1 MSSSFPPAEEIY
13 ITPPLPKG
21 KQAKAVN
28 SELGSENEPV
38 NLRDRIPAY
47 VGGTLYP
54 IPPPDGDVKLTES
67 SIPSF
72 KPKLGRRPLFD
83 PRMFNYDVTAALKRP
98 TLAFSVPKLD
108 RMAPSEAGDKLK
120 ELHAKAG
127 LADQVEEVLW
137 TFDKALFFYHTIN
150 GGSHVQP
157 AAGNITI
164 ENPNNPDDPFHVSMR
179 EIVGELGLSNRKFFR
194 AFSEVITVVNK
205 MVKEERDPEVPESID
220 RYDQL
225 MHVAAL
231 RGMMR
236 YPELCHDSADACY
249 DITCEERAM
258 ILASKAK
265 ILRESSKTA
274 QQANP
279 FSDIVV

>member
-1 MSSSFPPAEEIY
+1 MSKIPPTEEVFKP
-13 ITPPLPKG
+13 PPLPKG
-21 KQAKAVN
+21 KRVEFGN

-38 NLRDRIPAY
+38 NLRGQIPAY

-54 IPPPDGDVKLTES
+54 RPPPDGDV
-67 SIPSF
+67 SIMEPSVPCF

-98 TLAFSVPKLD
+98 TLSYSVPKLD
-108 RMAPSEAGDKLK
+108 RMAPLEAGEKLN
-120 ELHAKAG
+120 ELRAEAG
-127 LADQVEEVLW
+127 LANQVEEVLW

-157 AAGNITI
+157 AAGNIVI
-164 ENPNNPDDPFHVSMR
+164 ENPNEPDNPFRVSMR
-179 EIVGELGLSNRKFFR
+179 EIVGKLGLANRKFFR
-194 AFSEVITVVNK
+194 AYSEVITVVNK
-205 MVKEERDPEVPESID
+205 MVKEERDPEVPETVD

-249 DITCEERAM
+249 DVTCEERAM

-274 QQANP
+274 QEANP
-279 FSDIVV
+279 FSDTVV